1 MVYLLSLNGVCDLD
15 LREIDFDVSIGVD
28 GGTRHLLKFG
38 LKPDVIIGDFDSF
51 LGEVKGSEKI
61 VYPKEKDEIDAE
73 LAIRE
78 GFKRGATL
86 VKIAC
91 WRGERADMEYALYLL
106 LTAFPPLSVKLLS
119 EKLEIVYLEGRAN
132 ILAKIGE
139 KWSILPIGGDAIV
152 TLEGFKYEISE
163 KRMPCDKPYGV
174 SNVALKN
181 EVFIDVKEGGVL
193 VFRWKKK
200 PS

>member
-1 MVYLLSLNGVCDLD
+1 MVYLLSLNGECDVD
-15 LREIDFDVSIGVD
+15 LRNVDFDASIGVD
-28 GGTRHLLKFG
+28 GGTKHLLRLG
-38 LKPDVIIGDFDSF
+38 LVPDVVIGDFDSF
-51 LGEVKGSEKI
+51 SGEVEGSEKI
-61 VYPKEKDEIDAE
+61 VYPTEKDEIDAE

-78 GFKRGATL
+78 SFKRGAKL

-106 LTAFPPLSVKLLS
+106 LSAFPPLSVKLIS
-119 EKLEIVYLEGRAN
+119 KKLETVYLEGKAG
-132 ILAKIGE
+132 LPAKAGE

-163 KRMPCDKPYGV
+163 RKMPRDKPYGV
-174 SNVALKN
+174 SNIALKD

-193 VFRWKKK
+193 VFRWKEE